1 MQGHLATHC
10 RRARR
15 RETAAKVYAAT
26 TLPFSY
32 ACPFH
37 ALGPSRG
44 RSQPRRNGGRGQCN
58 AQEHQVQHNVSDDD
72 HRAMQGRV
80 VLTRRVQPLQNP
92 RVAMYLQQE
101 GEGAKHSNKL
111 NGTRGVACPTNAPSL
126 YAGWDLSP
134 RFTPPL
140 LLLSQPPLATPWA
153 CSRMARAQKGQIG
166 SRCDAAGSHARPRRQ
181 PRHRVRPP
189 TSPHPIRK
197 KQPTTPI
204 WARWHSGHDSKA
216 GSGTNLACLSHH
228 RGRLRALP
236 GGQVQS
242 LP

>member
-26 TLPFSY
+26 TLPFYGLSLTHV
-32 ACPFH
+32 PFM
-37 ALGPSRG
+37 LLVP
-44 RSQPRRNGGRGQCN
+44 PGGEVSLDGMGGEGN

-111 NGTRGVACPTNAPSL
+111 KMG
-126 YAGWDLSP
+126 
-134 RFTPPL
+134 
-140 LLLSQPPLATPWA
+140 
-153 CSRMARAQKGQIG
+153 
-166 SRCDAAGSHARPRRQ
+166 
-181 PRHRVRPP
+181 
-189 TSPHPIRK
+189 
-197 KQPTTPI
+197 
-204 WARWHSGHDSKA
+204 
-216 GSGTNLACLSHH
+216 
-228 RGRLRALP
+228 P
-236 GGQVQS
+236 GG
-242 LP
+242 